1 MSDKKKLYFNIDSRL
16 LFQLGE
22 KLVTNRAVAL
32 AELVKNSYDAD
43 ATSVQIQM
51 SRITKSGGTI
61 IINDNGS
68 GMPLPTFE
76 KTWMRIATIDKEEN
90 PVSEKYGRTK
100 AGEKGIGRF
109 ACRRLSKRLVL
120 KSVSKTKEGTKE
132 ELNAIFNWPSF
143 IPGSDVNEIPV
154 TYTIMSVPRET
165 QIGTTLILE
174 DTIESWR
181 NLDIRQLKNELADL
195 ISPLTFESEIE
206 LKEKPEEYDPG
217 FRVDIDCPDF
227 PTQERILDT
236 DFLNNAWARLT
247 GSVSE
252 NGLAT
257 YKIEVLNKILN
268 KIDKTFHRTEG
279 YKYLMSTKLEVY
291 IFSYRPDLFRRSDW
305 KLGQAR
311 RTGTERGGIKVYSD
325 NFRVFGYGSK
335 GDDWLRLDY
344 DRARSLTILDEEVS
358 KYGED
363 KRPGLRLFGNRHLF
377 GHVMFLKKNNTRLE
391 ITVNREKLLENEA
404 SDELRKFVRLGI
416 DFVTVLYASEVSKE
430 KKKKEERA
438 KAAEEVQR
446 KAEEEARRRAEE
458 AQRKAEERAKRAEK
472 ERRKAEEEVR
482 KAERARKKAEEKLRK
497 IEEERRKAEE
507 ERRKAED
514 KAIRTTDKRA
524 REKAEQAIREER
536 ESLKAEEKARK
547 EEQEKRRFEKE
558 AREKAEEKRKK
569 EQEEFRKAKEKNR
582 KTAEERRK
590 TEEKEFQRKGE
601 KYEKEFSQLRILA
614 STGTLVL
621 IFAHE
626 LQAVIDDMDEMIM
639 SFSSVINKLS
649 VKEQLDHK
657 DIIESFSNRTEMVK
671 ELGGFLGLTVGS
683 ESRLEKKEWVLFPI
697 VESVFKPFMWYLKEY
712 GIDFNFKEI
721 PDDLRVPKMYRS
733 ELVSILHNLM
743 SNAIKAVK
751 GEHDRRIEVRG
762 FRDNGIVHIWFLD
775 SGKGL
780 DKKIREEVFEPFET
794 YSEPDLR
801 FGVGTGLGLKI
812 VRDIVRSCDGNVRF
826 IDAPDDWKT
835 CLEITYS
842 MED

>member
-1 MSDKKKLYFNIDSRL
+1 MSDERKLFFNIDSRL

-51 SRITKSGGTI
+51 NQITKSGGTI

-165 QIGTTLILE
+165 QTGTTLILE

-181 NLDIRQLKNELADL
+181 NLDIRRLKNELADL
-195 ISPLTFESEIE
+195 ISPLTFEPKIE
-206 LKEKPEEYDPG
+206 LKEKPEKYDPG
-217 FRVDIDCPDF
+217 FRVDIECPEF
-227 PTQERILDT
+227 PTQERALDA
-236 DFLNNAWARLT
+236 DFLNNAWAKLT
-247 GSVSE
+247 GSVNE

-268 KIDKTFHRTEG
+268 KIDKTYHRTEC
-279 YKYLMSTKLEVY
+279 YKYLKSAKLEVY
-291 IFSYRPDLFRRSDW
+291 IFSYRADLFKRSDW
-305 KLGQAR
+305 KLGQVR
-311 RTGTERGGIKVYSD
+311 KTGTERGGIKLYSD

-344 DRARSLTILDEEVS
+344 DRARSLTMLDEEVG

-363 KRPGLRLFGNRHLF
+363 KRPGLRLFRNHNLF
-377 GHVMFLKKNNTRLE
+377 GHVMFLKKDNPLLE

-404 SDELRKFVRLGI
+404 SDELRQFVRLGI
-416 DFVTVLYASEVSKE
+416 DFTTVLYASEISKE
-430 KKKKEERA
+430 IKEKEGRR
-438 KAAEEVQR
+438 KAA
-446 KAEEEARRRAEE
+446 EEARRRAEE
-458 AQRKAEERAKRAEK
+458 ESRKRAEEARREAEDRARKAEKERKKAEEEVREAEKARKRAEEKLRKIEKERREAEK
-472 ERRKAEEEVR
+472 ERRKAEDE
-482 KAERARKKAEEKLRK
+482 
-497 IEEERRKAEE
+497 
-507 ERRKAED
+507 
-514 KAIRTTDKRA
+514 AIRTADKRA

-536 ESLKAEEKARK
+536 ERLKTEENARR
-547 EEQEKRRFEKE
+547 EEQEKRRFEEE
-558 AREKAEEKRKK
+558 ARKRAEEKRIK
-569 EQEEFRKAKEKNR
+569 EQAELRKAEKERR
-582 KTAEERRK
+582 KTEEERRK
-590 TEEKEFQRKGE
+590 TEEKEFQRKEE
-601 KYEKEFSQLRILA
+601 KYEKEFSQLRVLA

-626 LQAVIDDMDEMIM
+626 LQAIIDDMDEMIM
-639 SFSSVINKLS
+639 NFSSVVKKMPL
-649 VKEQLDHK
+649 KEQLDYK

-712 GIDFNFKEI
+712 GIDFNYKEI
-721 PDDLRVPKMYRS
+721 PDDLRTPKMYRS
-733 ELVSILHNLM
+733 ELASIIHNLM

-780 DKKIREEVFEPFET
+780 DKKVWKEVFEPFET

-801 FGVGTGLGLKI
+801 FGAGTGLGLKI
-812 VRDIVRSCDGNVRF
+812 VRDIVRFYDGDVKF

>member
-1 MSDKKKLYFNIDSRL
+1 MSDERKTFFNIDSRL

-43 ATSVQIQM
+43 ATSVQVQM
-51 SRITKSGGTI
+51 KQIIKPGGVI
-61 IINDNGS
+61 IINDNGT
-68 GMPLPTFE
+68 GMSLPAFE

-109 ACRRLSKRLVL
+109 ACRRLSRKLLL
-120 KSVSKTKEGTKE
+120 KSVSKTKEETKI
-132 ELNAIFNWPSF
+132 ELNAIFNWQSF

-154 TYTIMSVPRET
+154 TYTIMFVPRET
-165 QIGTTLILE
+165 QTGTALILE

-195 ISPLTFESEIE
+195 ISPLTFESKIE

-217 FRVDIDCPDF
+217 FRVDIDCPEF
-227 PTQERILDT
+227 PTQERRLDA
-236 DFLNNAWARLT
+236 DFLNNAWAKLT
-247 GSVSE
+247 GSVNE

-268 KIDKTFHRTEG
+268 KIDKTYDRTEG
-279 YKYLMSTKLEVY
+279 YKYLKSVKSEVY
-291 IFSYRPDLFRRSDW
+291 IFSYRADLFRSSNW

-311 RTGTERGGIKVYSD
+311 RTGAERGGIKVYSD

-344 DRARSLTILDEEVS
+344 DRARSLTTLDEDVS

-363 KRPGLRLFGNRHLF
+363 KRPGLRLFRNPNLF
-377 GHVMFLKKNNTRLE
+377 GHVIFQKKDNPLLE

-404 SDELRKFVRLGI
+404 SDELTQFVRLGI
-416 DFVTVLYASEVSKE
+416 DFATILYASEISKE
-430 KKKKEERA
+430 IKEKEERA
-438 KAAEEVQR
+438 KVAGKARR
-446 KAEEEARRRAEE
+446 KTEEEARRRAEE
-458 AQRKAEERAKRAEK
+458 AQRKTEDRARRAEE
-472 ERRKAEEEVR
+472 ERKKAEE
-482 KAERARKKAEEKLRK
+482 KAWEAEKARKKAEEKLRK
-497 IEEERRKAEE
+497 IEEERRRAEE

-514 KAIRTTDKRA
+514 EAIRTADKKA

-536 ESLKAEEKARK
+536 MHLKAEDEARREEQEKRKNEKETKKRAKEKRIKEQEELRKAEKGRRKTEEERRKAEEKAFQIK
-547 EEQEKRRFEKE
+547 DEKL
-558 AREKAEEKRKK
+558 
-569 EQEEFRKAKEKNR
+569 
-582 KTAEERRK
+582 
-590 TEEKEFQRKGE
+590 
-601 KYEKEFSQLRILA
+601 EKEFSQLRVLA

-626 LQAVIDDMDEMIM
+626 LQAIIDDMDEMIIN
-639 SFSSVINKLS
+639 FSSV
-649 VKEQLDHK
+649 VKKMPLKKQLDYK

-721 PDDLRVPKMYRS
+721 PDDLRTPKMYRS

-751 GEHDRRIEVRG
+751 GEQDRRIEVRG
-762 FRDNGIVHIWFLD
+762 FRDNEIVHIWFLD
-775 SGKGL
+775 SGRGL
-780 DKKIREEVFEPFET
+780 DKRVWKEVFEPFET
-794 YSEPDLR
+794 YSEPDLK
-801 FGVGTGLGLKI
+801 FGAGTGLGLNI
-812 VRDIVRSCDGNVRF
+812 VRDFVRSYDGDVQF

-835 CLEITYS
+835 CLEIIYS
-842 MED
+842 VEE

>member
-1 MSDKKKLYFNIDSRL
+1 MSDEKKLFFNIDSRL

-43 ATSVQIQM
+43 ATYVQIQM
-51 SRITKSGGTI
+51 NQIAKSGGTI

-68 GMPLPTFE
+68 GMSLPIFE

-90 PVSEKYGRTK
+90 PVSEKYERTK

-120 KSVSKTKEGTKE
+120 ISISKTKDGTKE

-165 QIGTTLILE
+165 QTGTTLILE

-181 NLDIRQLKNELADL
+181 NLDIRQLKNELVDL
-195 ISPLTFESEIE
+195 ISPLTFKSEIE

-217 FRVDIDCPDF
+217 FRVDIECPEF
-227 PTQERILDT
+227 PTQERALDA
-236 DFLNNAWARLT
+236 DFLNNAWAKLS
-247 GSVSE
+247 GSVDE
-252 NGLAT
+252 EGYAT
-257 YKIEVLNKILN
+257 YKIKVLNKILN

-279 YKYLMSTKLEVY
+279 YKYLKSAKLEVY
-291 IFSYRPDLFRRSDW
+291 IFSYRADLFRRSDW
-305 KLGQAR
+305 KLGQASK
-311 RTGTERGGIKVYSD
+311 TGAERGGIKVYSD

-335 GDDWLRLDY
+335 GDDWLKLDY
-344 DRARSLTILDEEVS
+344 DRARSLTTLDEEVS

-377 GHVMFLKKNNTRLE
+377 GHVMFLKKDNTRLE
-391 ITVNREKLLENEA
+391 ITVNREKLLKNET
-404 SDELRKFVRLGI
+404 SDELTQFVRLGI
-416 DFVTVLYASEVSKE
+416 DFTTVLYASEIYKERKE
-430 KKKKEERA
+430 KEKRKM
-438 KAAEEVQR
+438 AAEEAR
-446 KAEEEARRRAEE
+446 RRAEEEARRRAEE
-458 AQRKAEERAKRAEK
+458 ARRKAEDRARKAEEERKKAEEEVREAEEARKRAEEELRKIEEERREAEK
-472 ERRKAEEEVR
+472 ERRKAEDE
-482 KAERARKKAEEKLRK
+482 
-497 IEEERRKAEE
+497 
-507 ERRKAED
+507 
-514 KAIRTTDKRA
+514 AIRTADKRA

-536 ESLKAEEKARK
+536 AHLKTEENARR
-547 EEQEKRRFEKE
+547 EEQEKRRFEEE
-558 AREKAEEKRKK
+558 ARKRAEEKRIK
-569 EQEEFRKAKEKNR
+569 EQAELREVEKERR
-582 KTAEERRK
+582 KTEEERRK
-590 TEEKEFQRKGE
+590 AEEKEFQRKKE
-601 KYEKEFSQLRILA
+601 KYEKKFSQLRVLA

-626 LQAVIDDMDEMIM
+626 LQAIIDDMDEMIM
-639 SFSSVINKLS
+639 NFSSVLKKLP
-649 VKEQLDHK
+649 VKEKLDYK

-671 ELGGFLGLTVGS
+671 ELGGFLGLIVGS
-683 ESRLEKKEWVLFPI
+683 ESKLEKKEWFLLPI

-712 GIDFNFKEI
+712 GIDLNYKEI
-721 PDDLRVPKMYRS
+721 PDDLRMPKMYRS

-751 GEHDRRIEVRG
+751 GEQDRRIEVKG

-780 DKKIREEVFEPFET
+780 DKKVWKEVFEPFET
-794 YSEPDLR
+794 YSEPDLK
-801 FGVGTGLGLKI
+801 FGAGTGLGLNI
-812 VRDIVRSCDGNVRF
+812 VRDFVRSYDGDVQF

-842 MED
+842 VEE